1 MPYYSDQEARNRI
14 VKLET
19 IINLQGSQLKELY
32 EICIDLTKQINNL
45 KIENLDNRGSPLPL
59 NDE

>member
-19 IINLQGSQLKELY
+19 LVNIQGSQLKELY

-45 KIENLDNRGSPLPL
+45 KIENLDNRNSPLPL
-59 NDE
+59 DE

>member
-14 VKLET
+14 IKLET
-19 IINLQGSQLKELY
+19 LVNIQGSQLKELY

-45 KIENLDNRGSPLPL
+45 KIENLDNRNSPLPL
-59 NDE
+59 DE